1 MRKFRAVRSIKSVW
15 QEIWEERAVK
25 EMKNHISL
33 LLLFISIFSYQSV
46 KADILDDVANALRS
60 GDAKAVSRYFGNTID
75 LTIINQEEV
84 YSKVQAEQILRD
96 FFSKNAPRSFTI
108 IHKGESKEGARY
120 AIGTFITSQG
130 VQYRTY
136 FYIKQSGLSGT
147 IQELRFMKE

>member
-1 MRKFRAVRSIKSVW
+1 MRKFNNVEPIKTVW
-15 QEIWEERAVK
+15 QEIWEDSAVI
-25 EMKNHISL
+25 EMKNQISF
-33 LLLFISIFSYQSV
+33 LLLFISLFSFQYT

-96 FFSKNAPRSFTI
+96 FFTKNTPRSFTI

-136 FYIKQSGLSGT
+136 FYIKQSGLAGT